1 MQMNPVLMGQ
11 PPSFVRPA
19 PSSLSPSSVNGNAN
33 PNALAN
39 PFSYTS
45 SLYGRTYG
53 SAYQGGY
60 GALGGYGGYGGSYGG
75 GAMSASGYGSSPY
88 LTSYYGD
95 YYGSSG
101 TRGRY
106 QAGEDGQG
114 NYEAKPEK
122 AKRSDLFYEDP
133 PAARR
138 MPTTNEILAGAA
150 LNDLLAD
157 LGQAR
162 ARGRKPGPATFPV
175 PLDEEEFTH
184 INVARGAGNIALIKN
199 GGRLQWP
206 AALNTPALE
215 AEREALSSL
224 CSAAVRQAEF
234 NGSVDAGTLA
244 ALDSNA
250 LKLTQEL
257 RQEAG
262 RLSPP
267 EYIEAKVFLHNLDDA
282 IAALHM
288 SDVGNHFTG
297 VYALKAKTLPELVL
311 SMQSHNLRFARAL
324 PGDEKAYVNLYS
336 ALNDYGRSL
345 QPQ

>member
-1 MQMNPVLMGQ
+1 MNPVLMGQ
-11 PPSFVRPA
+11 
-19 PSSLSPSSVNGNAN
+19 SP
-33 PNALAN
+33 
-39 PFSYTS
+39 
-45 SLYGRTYG
+45 YGRTYG

-60 GALGGYGGYGGSYGG
+60 GALGGSGGYGGSGGSYGG
-75 GAMSASGYGSSPY
+75 GAMSASDYGSSPY
-88 LTSYYGD
+88 ATSYYGD
-95 YYGSSG
+95 YYGSNG

-157 LGQAR
+157 LRQAR
-162 ARGRKPGPATFPV
+162 AKGPKPEPGTFPV

-206 AALNTPALE
+206 AALSTPAFE
-215 AEREALSSL
+215 AERAALSSL
-224 CSAAVRQAEF
+224 CTAAVRQAES
-234 NGSVDAGTLA
+234 NGSVDAETLA
-244 ALDSNA
+244 TLDSHA

-257 RQEAG
+257 REEAG
-262 RLSPP
+262 RLSPQ
-267 EYIEAKVFLHNLDDA
+267 EYIGAKVFLHNLDDA
-282 IAALHM
+282 ITALRM

-297 VYALKAKTLPELVL
+297 VYALRAKTLPELVL

-324 PGDEKAYVNLYS
+324 PGDEKAYVHLYS
-336 ALNDYGRSL
+336 ALNDYDRSL